1 MYTVLAVL
9 ITAGILWLT
18 IMGARCTAVR
28 EMKKYLYINL
38 ILTVL
43 SLVVGCVIPFLTHAK
58 IFGGD
63 YEEEWMDWAWDA
75 FTLYLKLTLPL
86 CGILLLMTCASVLFS
101 AASSKKESAYSAVVR
116 NSVSVA
122 SSVILL
128 FAAPFYS
135 AMAETENVPVDIYIL
150 IFGVCSALFLR
161 LVSVIEMALRIRRAK
176 AISAGR

>member
-1 MYTVLAVL
+1 MYTALSVL
-9 ITAGILWLT
+9 ITAGIVWLT

-28 EMKKYLYINL
+28 EMKKYLHINL

-43 SLVVGCVIPFLTHAK
+43 SLIVGCVIPFFTYAK

-63 YEEEWMDWAWDA
+63 YGEEWMNWAWDA

-86 CGILLLMTCASVLFS
+86 CGILLLITCASVLIA
-101 AASSKKESAYSAVVR
+101 AASGKKERVYSSVVR

-135 AMAETENVPVDIYIL
+135 AMAETENVPLDIYIL
-150 IFGVCSALFLR
+150 IFGVCAALLFR
-161 LVSVIEMALRIRRAK
+161 LVSVIEMALRIRRAE
-176 AISAGR
+176 AISAER